1 MKLRR
6 KRYVMDPDQ
15 REHPLVQQRDALL
28 KREAALGD
36 ELAAWARHAHYR
48 LGGQYVT
55 GSLRAFRTSAKL
67 SRVMRERKRLE
78 AWMVRQGVMI
88 PGPGDAGWA
97 PRDAAAA
104 RRSLKPPFPP
114 RR

>member
-1 MKLRR
+1 VRLRR
-6 KRYVMDPDQ
+6 KRYVIDPDQ

-78 AWMVRQGVMI
+78 ARMVRQGVMI
-88 PGPGDAGWA
+88 PAPATLAGPHET
-97 PRDAAAA
+97 R
-104 RRSLKPPFPP
+104 PPPDDV
-114 RR
+114 

>member
-1 MKLRR
+1 VKLRR
-6 KRYVMDPDQ
+6 KRCVMDPDQ

-55 GSLRAFRTSAKL
+55 GSLRAYRTSAKAEPGNVGAA
-67 SRVMRERKRLE
+67 SAWKRG
-78 AWMVRQGVMI
+78 WFVR
-88 PGPGDAGWA
+88 A
-97 PRDAAAA
+97 
-104 RRSLKPPFPP
+104 
-114 RR
+114 